1 MNNSPVSASQK
12 LLHWLEYAILVVI
25 TLATVVAVGQELFNI
40 IRNLEIHVS
49 DLLLLFIYLEV
60 VTMVLVYLESGS
72 VPVRMPLYIAMV
84 ALARY
89 LILDMKNMTEWQMLA
104 ISGSVLVIAVAVL
117 IVRFGHVKYPYE
129 KGKL

>member
-1 MNNSPVSASQK
+1 MNNSPVSVSQK
-12 LLHWLEYAILVVI
+12 LLHWLEYVILVVI

-89 LILDMKNMTEWQMLA
+89 LILDMKNMMEWQMLA
-104 ISGSVLVIAVAVL
+104 ISGSVLVIAIAVL

-129 KGKL
+129 RCK